1 MRTARRAT
9 ADRGPAVGLIVVVE
23 DLQFE
28 NVDFVWQPAS
38 DAPIDPERATLIDL
52 RAARA
57 SFSECTFQAALQ
69 PTGAT
74 VAAICWNGPRRS
86 RSLPPAG
93 RLKLRGCVLCGVA
106 SGIAGRLS
114 APWKSTSRTRC
125 FSAQALCSGSIA
137 HRADEPMAI
146 TLANFTLRD
155 ATGLV
160 CFQST
165 RTQAIETGN
174 IMITTNDCV
183 LSPDTTG
190 AARAIRRLGF
200 ARGSS
205 QGHSMV
211 WRRLRPEN
219 EFAPRSAGR
228 K

>member
-1 MRTARRAT
+1 MQVSQNARSKR
-9 ADRGPAVGLIVVVE
+9 PFS
-23 DLQFE
+23 Q
-28 NVDFVWQPAS
+28 
-38 DAPIDPERATLIDL
+38 
-52 RAARA
+52 RAA
-57 SFSECTFQAALQ
+57 
-69 PTGAT
+69 

-114 APWKSTSRTRC
+114 APLEINIENSLFLGPGPTLRFDR
-125 FSAQALCSGSIA
+125 AP
-137 HRADEPMAI
+137 RADEPMAI

-190 AARAIRRLGF
+190 RSRAIRRLGF

-211 WRRLRPEN
+211 RRRLRPEN
-219 EFAPRSAGR
+219 EFAASPRG
-228 K
+228 